1 MNRLLSTTALVI
13 ALGVP
18 SLALAQTEAPAGDTA
33 NQQEN
38 TGMSGFLDQ
47 RSQSDLFASELM
59 GKEVY
64 ARRATSDEMQ
74 SEETQAEGT
83 QTEDMQAETDTMA
96 NADETRADTDTMST
110 TDGTQSM
117 ATMNRDDLEN
127 MDNIGE
133 ITEIVLSNDGEV
145 RALVIAVGGFLG
157 VGEHHAAVTM
167 DQVTFMSDPEDQS
180 ETYIVVNTN
189 ADMLKDSPSYDRM
202 AMAPA
207 GDQQQA
213 TEEGTPSE
221 RTGFSAPQMER
232 DGYDQVEVT
241 DVSTDMLIGKSVY
254 DVDENDVGDVTDLI
268 VNAEGEVS
276 NVIIDFGGF
285 LGIGSSQASL
295 SFEELTIL
303 STEGFGDVRLYVDAT
318 RDQIQNL
325 PQYQASN

>member
-1 MNRLLSTTALVI
+1 MNTLLSTTALVI

-33 NQQEN
+33 NQQD
-38 TGMSGFLDQ
+38 TTVMSSFLDQ

-64 ARRATSDEMQ
+64 ARRTMSDN
-74 SEETQAEGT
+74 SGSDDTQVEGS

-96 NADETRADTDTMST
+96 NADEIQADTDTMST
-110 TDGTQSM
+110 TDGTQSV

-157 VGEHHAAVTM
+157 MGEHHAAVTM

-207 GDQQQA
+207 GAQQQT
-213 TEEGTPSE
+213 TEETRSE

-241 DVSTDMLIGKSVY
+241 DVSTDMLIGTSVY
-254 DVDENDVGDVTDLI
+254 DIEENNVGDVTDIIL
-268 VNAEGEVS
+268 NSEGEVS

-303 STEGFGDVRLYVDAT
+303 STEGFGDVRLYVV
-318 RDQIQNL
+318 RSEQR
-325 PQYQASN
+325 ASC

>member
-1 MNRLLSTTALVI
+1 MNTLLSTTALVI

-18 SLALAQTEAPAGDTA
+18 SLTFAQTEAPAADAA
-33 NQQEN
+33 NQN
-38 TGMSGFLDQ
+38 DTTGMSAFLDQ

-64 ARRATSDEMQ
+64 ARRTMSDETQ
-74 SEETQAEGT
+74 S
-83 QTEDMQAETDTMA
+83 QTDA
-96 NADETRADTDTMST
+96 NATAGTPQPDDTET
-110 TDGTQSM
+110 M
-117 ATMNRDDLEN
+117 ATMNRDDLED

-145 RALVIAVGGFLG
+145 RALVIAAGGFLG
-157 VGEHHAAVTM
+157 MGEHDVAVAM
-167 DQVTFMSDPEDQS
+167 DQITFASDPEDRS
-180 ETYIVVNTN
+180 ETYVVLNTR
-189 ADMLKDSPSYDRM
+189 AEMLKESPSYDRM

-207 GDQQQA
+207 GDQQQ
-213 TEEGTPSE
+213 TTQETRSD

-232 DGYDQVEVT
+232 DGYDRVEVT

-254 DVDENDVGDVTDLI
+254 DVDDNDVGEVTDII
-268 VNAEGEVS
+268 VNADGEVS